1 MGREVSTMNLG
12 GRPVFSPSKDNY
24 QLVEALVIAGVQH
37 KLISNIL
44 KISEPTLRK
53 HFKKQLQTAKSRANA
68 LVAQS
73 LFQKARDGNVVAQIF
88 WLKTQAGWKES
99 NALELTGANGKELF
113 SQEKQLSKIKEIFE
127 SINLGQQ
134 KYNPK
139 PLELVEAGENK
150 TNNSTG

>member
-44 KISEPTLRK
+44 KISEPTFRK

-99 NALELTGANGKELF
+99 NAIELTGADGKELF

-139 PLELVEAGENK
+139 PPQQVEASEDK

>member
-73 LFQKARDGNVVAQIF
+73 LLQKARDGNVVAQIF
-88 WLKTQAGWKES
+88 WLKTQAGGKES
-99 NALELTGANGKELF
+99 NSIELTGADGKELF